1 MREIAGRVHLWFAA
15 SLTARPMTANNGS
28 SSSSRSS
35 GTPGLKRAGA
45 KDQSAQGYEQT
56 PPVRLA
62 DGSRSRR
69 GDLAR
74 SRVRRSPIR
83 TRSRPSCA
91 CGKGVIPAGVRFQV
105 EYPTP
110 LAAVSGFVLF
120 ENQDRLELSSER
132 VLFADLDRLMAA
144 VP

>member
-45 KDQSAQGYEQT
+45 KDQPAQGYEQT

-91 CGKGVIPAGVRFQV
+91 CGKGGHPRRRSFSGRVPD
-105 EYPTP
+105 
-110 LAAVSGFVLF
+110 AACRRQRLCPFR
-120 ENQDRLELSSER
+120 NQDRLELSSER